1 MTHVS
6 GLSGGAGRID
16 EGSLPR
22 GPGNG
27 GDGVPALVAGGGDGL
42 RAAGGVLRDGAVE
55 LGILELAA
63 VGCIG
68 CRALGS
74 PPPGE
79 MSGQMGAP
87 GALST
92 TAGES
97 PADMALQLEALLGQ
111 HCVLAAD

>member
-1 MTHVS
+1 VDVVGPQPTRGVAAYACHRPGVGSPVTMTHVS

-27 GDGVPALVAGGGDGL
+27 EDGVPALVAGGGDGL

-55 LGILELAA
+55 LGILEFAG

-68 CRALGS
+68 CRR
-74 PPPGE
+74 
-79 MSGQMGAP
+79 
-87 GALST
+87 
-92 TAGES
+92 
-97 PADMALQLEALLGQ
+97 
-111 HCVLAAD
+111 HRR